1 MRRGGYDRTDPARP
15 APPLFHGEP
24 MWSDSR
30 KYTAEENATYHFQR
44 AGADLGAKTL
54 DEFLTKV
61 HQFVNH
67 TPAGVEVIKRA
78 NGDRLLYDPKANLFA
93 VVRADGAPRTIFK
106 PDDGAAYWETQ
117 KQREAAR
124 AGGESDG
131 GYSGERRSR
140 RSDAYSASDS
150 RSATGGQGQD

>member
-1 MRRGGYDRTDPARP
+1 
-15 APPLFHGEP
+15 